1 MSQEN
6 DDPDDVILDE
16 YTNCDLCLDMCFRF
30 QRKLAEVYKDADKY
44 LKKEISPSIVTLKD
58 FNNKVTIYTKLMSL
72 SANAG
77 LNRIMANDNYVM
89 KTIRDINK
97 TLEEENCNYEETLK
111 ELNLRLG
118 IINTKYQ
125 RILNSDKENGEK
137 QRR

>member
-1 MSQEN
+1 
-6 DDPDDVILDE
+6 
-16 YTNCDLCLDMCFRF
+16 
-30 QRKLAEVYKDADKY
+30 
-44 LKKEISPSIVTLKD
+44 
-58 FNNKVTIYTKLMSL
+58 MSL

-77 LNRIMANDNYVM
+77 LNRIMANDNYVV
-89 KTIRDINK
+89 KTIKDINK
-97 TLEEENCNYEETLK
+97 KLEENNCNYEEIHK